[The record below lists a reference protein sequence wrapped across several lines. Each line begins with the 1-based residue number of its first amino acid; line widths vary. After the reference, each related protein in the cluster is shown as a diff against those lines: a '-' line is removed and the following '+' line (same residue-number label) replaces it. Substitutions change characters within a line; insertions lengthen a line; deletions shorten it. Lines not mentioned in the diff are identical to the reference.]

1 VAVLNSDEFIHGYN
15 DGFSACSVSNDN
27 SDMEDKNDTLNENK
41 IPVMS
46 SQRATYIMNVCTGHI
61 LIEDTSVMDIVAVS
75 NFVYHISQWQSVT
88 PT

>member
-1 VAVLNSDEFIHGYN
+1 
-15 DGFSACSVSNDN
+15 
-27 SDMEDKNDTLNENK
+27 MEDKNDTLNENK

-46 SQRATYIMNVCTGHI
+46 SQRATYIMNVCTGRI
-61 LIEDTSVMDIVAVS
+61 LIEDIIVMDIVAVS

>member
-1 VAVLNSDEFIHGYN
+1 
-15 DGFSACSVSNDN
+15 
-27 SDMEDKNDTLNENK
+27 
-41 IPVMS
+41 MS